1 MFCLSE
7 SPPLN
12 ILFSIDTLIFF
23 QIRKPMIEKQRRER
37 MNQSISQLK
46 VLIASTIK
54 QSVCKLNL
62 LTGLFHF
69 LLDF

>member
-54 QSVCKLNL
+54 QSVCKRNW
-62 LTGLFHF
+62 LT
-69 LLDF
+69 